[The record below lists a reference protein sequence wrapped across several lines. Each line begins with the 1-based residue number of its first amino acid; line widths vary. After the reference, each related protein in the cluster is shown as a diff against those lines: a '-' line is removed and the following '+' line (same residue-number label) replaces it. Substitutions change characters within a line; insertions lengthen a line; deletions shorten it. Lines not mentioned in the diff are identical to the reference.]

1 MGESRYGR
9 EIVGSQPLGK
19 VQNEEQKGR
28 IPMNSGSFSPDGQSA
43 EPPQPQWRQQLGA
56 WRDLLVQCARKPGR
70 RRVHALRALTLR
82 IAVALE
88 YGLREQAAE
97 PAAERAF
104 KCWEKEGKK
113 LRRALRQV
121 RDADVYLARLD
132 GLRKAHGGATEG
144 EAELSPRCLAEMD
157 KLASRLKR
165 RREVG
170 IDKLIALL
178 EARGKRL
185 NRLSKE
191 METAFAPRMPAS
203 AGSMAQAAL
212 KIFTGLANDLPHL
225 DSANLHTYRKRLK
238 PALYLAE
245 GSAATDPEAKSLA
258 RQLATAFRRIHLA
271 VGEWHD
277 WQTLAV
283 EAGRI
288 LPGHGKAADG
298 RPGDGR
304 PDSSLAAE
312 DGLLPLLE
320 GLTER
325 AYKRSLGLCRRTST
339 RFNAA

>member
-1 MGESRYGR
+1 
-9 EIVGSQPLGK
+9 
-19 VQNEEQKGR
+19 
-28 IPMNSGSFSPDGQSA
+28 
-43 EPPQPQWRQQLGA
+43 
-56 WRDLLVQCARKPGR
+56 
-70 RRVHALRALTLR
+70 LR
-82 IAVALE
+82 INVALE
-88 YGLREQAAE
+88 NGLREQAAE

-113 LRRALRQV
+113 LRRALRKV

-132 GLRKAHGGATEG
+132 GLREAHGGTTEG
-144 EAELSPRCLAEMD
+144 ETELSPRCLAEMD
-157 KLASRLKR
+157 KLASRLKQR
-165 RREVG
+165 RQAG
-170 IDKLIALL
+170 IDKLMALL

-185 NRLSKE
+185 NQLSQE
-191 METAFAPRMPAS
+191 MEAAFAPRMPAS
-203 AGSMAQAAL
+203 ANSLAQAAL
-212 KIFTGLANDLPHL
+212 KIFIGLANDLPHL

-245 GSAATDPEAKSLA
+245 SAAATDPEAKSMA

-271 VGEWHD
+271 IGEWHD

-298 RPGDGR
+298 GLGDGGQ
-304 PDSSLAAE
+304 

-325 AYKRSLGLCRRTST
+325 AFKRSLGLCHRTST
-339 RFNAA
+339 RFLAA